1 MESRDILG
9 LQALHSTAEEL
20 PAADAG
26 VQRFVAQAFEHL
38 HNLSTRVADLES
50 EVGTLRGRFFV
61 DGDHRRR
68 LESMV
73 DDQTLALKE
82 AQASLD
88 RMRALLDA
96 TRWAGPPSG
105 GAANLVLRV
114 DDVER
119 ALATQP

>member
-1 MESRDILG
+1 MDSSDSLG
-9 LQALHSTAEEL
+9 LRELQSTADEL

-26 VQRFVAQAFEHL
+26 VQRFVTQAFEHL
-38 HNLSTRVADLES
+38 HNLTTRVGDLES
-50 EVGTLRGRFFV
+50 EVNILRNSFFI

-73 DDQTLALKE
+73 TDQTQALRQ

-88 RMRALLDA
+88 RIRALVDA
-96 TRWAGPPSG
+96 TRWAGRLESTASG
-105 GAANLVLRV
+105 LVLQL

-119 ALATQP
+119 ALTSQL